1 MEAMIDSG
9 EEWMEPLLEFRDWL
23 KETQDPKNKPE
34 QREFKGRNG
43 NVRIRDSGKLLYRTY
58 KLEFSK
64 EMLRRLL
71 ETQKKIQEL
80 NSGYEDLI
88 SEAELH
94 RIRQLWITERQDW
107 EDSLPDIYED
117 VMGEALDWRQEDVSK
132 PGSVEADVLGEVADK
147 YDVPENLMRKLIDA
161 EWQHHGMRRRA
172 TIHKDIESIM
182 NEDWRSYEEVLEAAE
197 KKRQKHE
204 KAETTA

>member
-23 KETQDPKNKPE
+23 KETQDPANKPE
-34 QREFKGRNG
+34 QREHKGRRG
-43 NVRIRDSGKLLYRTY
+43 DVRIRDSGKLLYRTY

-71 ETQKKIQEL
+71 ETQKEIHEQ
-80 NSGYEDLI
+80 NPDYEELI
-88 SEAELH
+88 SKDELV

-117 VMGEALDWRQEDVSK
+117 VMEETLPWPEEDISK
-132 PGSVEADVLGEVADK
+132 PGNVEALAARRGCCRIRC
-147 YDVPENLMRKLIDA
+147 PRKHDA
-161 EWQHHGMRRRA
+161 EAH
-172 TIHKDIESIM
+172 
-182 NEDWRSYEEVLEAAE
+182 
-197 KKRQKHE
+197 
-204 KAETTA
+204 